1 MLKFSILR
9 LTITYLPIYST
20 ICHNAEVIMSAFKQ
34 IGFIG
39 IGVMG
44 KIMAGHLMKQGYEV
58 HIFTRTEEKAKQ
70 LIEEGAIW
78 HSSIA
83 SLAEVCQ
90 VIFTIVG
97 YPHDVEEVYL
107 SDNGIIAHAKPQTYI
122 VDMTTSSPELA
133 TSIYEKASLKN
144 LYALDAPV
152 TGGDIGA
159 RNASLSIMVG
169 GDEVHFEAIKPLL
182 LIMGN
187 KAIWHGPA
195 GSGQHAKLT
204 NQVAI
209 AGTMLSIVEAITYA
223 KAAGLDVQRVLE
235 SISSGGAAS
244 FSMTNLAP
252 RILKEDFTPGFYVK
266 HYLKDLRL
274 ALTFSKQANVKLP
287 GTELVEQ
294 LYTKLEQLQYSDS
307 GTQVL
312 YELYR
317 RHLV

>member
-1 MLKFSILR
+1 MIKK
-9 LTITYLPIYST
+9 Y
-20 ICHNAEVIMSAFKQ
+20 N

-44 KIMAGHLMKQGYEV
+44 KSMAGHLLHNGHTVNIY
-58 HIFTRTEEKAKQ
+58 TRTAEKAKS

-78 HSSIA
+78 HSSVDTLTKA
-83 SLAEVCQ
+83 SD

-107 SDNGIIAHAKPQTYI
+107 SENGIIANAKPGTYI

-133 TSIYEKASLKN
+133 IKIYEEAKRNNIFS
-144 LYALDAPV
+144 LDAPV

-159 RNASLSIMVG
+159 RNATLSIMVG
-169 GDEVHFEAIKPLL
+169 GDEEHFEAIKPLL
-182 LIMGN
+182 LLMGS
-187 KAIWHGPA
+187 KAIWQGPA
-195 GSGQHAKLT
+195 GSGQHTKLT

-209 AGTMLSIVEAITYA
+209 AGTMLSIVEAISYA
-223 KAAGLDVQRVLE
+223 RTAGLDASRVLD
-235 SISSGGAAS
+235 SISAGAASS

-252 RILKEDFTPGFYVK
+252 RILKEDFEPGFYVK

-274 ALTFSKQANVKLP
+274 ALAFSRQSKLKLP

-294 LYTKLEQLQYSDS
+294 LYTKLEQLQYTEA

-317 RHLV
+317 RQLV

>member
-1 MLKFSILR
+1 MVK
-9 LTITYLPIYST
+9 TD
-20 ICHNAEVIMSAFKQ
+20 H

-44 KIMAGHLMKQGYEV
+44 KSMAGHLMKNGLNV
-58 HIFTRTEEKAKQ
+58 HIYTRTESKAAELLEK
-70 LIEEGAIW
+70 GATW
-78 HSSIA
+78 HDSIA
-83 SLAEVCQ
+83 SLAQVCQ

-107 SDNGIIAHAKPQTYI
+107 SDYGIIAHANPHTYI

-133 TSIYEKASLKN
+133 MKIYEAAKEKQI
-144 LYALDAPV
+144 YALDAPV

-159 RNASLSIMVG
+159 RNATLSIMVG
-169 GDEVHFEAIKPLL
+169 GEEERFEAIKPLL
-182 LIMGN
+182 LMMGS
-187 KAIWHGPA
+187 KVIYQGKA
-195 GSGQHAKLT
+195 GSGQHTKLT

-209 AGTMLSIVEAITYA
+209 AGTMLSIVEALSYA
-223 KAAGLDVQRVLE
+223 EAAGLKADRVLE
-235 SISSGGAAS
+235 SISSGAAAS

-252 RILKEDFTPGFYVK
+252 RILKGDFEPGFYVK

-274 ALTFSKQANVKLP
+274 ALAFSRQSHIKLP
-287 GTELVEQ
+287 GTELIEK
-294 LYTKLEQLQYSDS
+294 LYTKLEQLQYTES

-317 RHLV
+317 RKLI

>member
-1 MLKFSILR
+1 MEKKF
-9 LTITYLPIYST
+9 
-20 ICHNAEVIMSAFKQ
+20 N

-44 KIMAGHLMKQGYEV
+44 KSMAGHLLRNGNTVNIY
-58 HIFTRTEEKAKQ
+58 TRTAKKAQ
-70 LIEEGAIW
+70 SLIQEGAIW
-78 HSSIA
+78 HSSIDTLTKA
-83 SLAEVCQ
+83 SDI
-90 VIFTIVG
+90 IFTIVG

-107 SDNGIIAHAKPQTYI
+107 SENGIIANAKPGTTI

-133 TSIYEKASLKN
+133 IKIYEEAKKRDIH
-144 LYALDAPV
+144 ALDAPV

-159 RNASLSIMVG
+159 RNATLSIMIG
-169 GDEVHFEAIKPLL
+169 GEEAHFEAIKPLL
-182 LIMGN
+182 LLMGS
-187 KAIWHGPA
+187 KAIWQGPA
-195 GSGQHAKLT
+195 GSGQHTKLT

-209 AGTMLSIVEAITYA
+209 AGTMLSIVEAISYA
-223 KAAGLDVQRVLE
+223 RTAGLDANRVLD
-235 SISSGGAAS
+235 SISAGAASS

-252 RILKEDFTPGFYVK
+252 RILKEDFEPGFYVK

-274 ALTFSKQANVKLP
+274 ALAFSRQSNLRLP

-294 LYTKLEQLQYSDS
+294 LYTKLEQLQYTEA

-317 RHLV
+317 RQLV